1 MGFSLE
7 WLAVKNGARD
17 SVIAPLG
24 LRATGQR
31 EEIPESD
38 LTGTSLPGGWYMIVS
53 NHGSPAL
60 MEEKMLARA
69 SAQSEVV
76 CCFVEEHC
84 MCSSAQGWRN
94 GSQTWSVFHEAATGG
109 ISHLETKGD
118 LPAVFNAIRDRQYAK
133 QEAAGGSKAGVDYI
147 FDIPVELAHELTG
160 YRHDVAIPE
169 LGDRAFEVLTATEA
183 GPRPSWLRKAL
194 GI

>member
-1 MGFSLE
+1 
-7 WLAVKNGARD
+7 
-17 SVIAPLG
+17 
-24 LRATGQR
+24 
-31 EEIPESD
+31 
-38 LTGTSLPGGWYMIVS
+38 MIVS

-60 MEEKMLARA
+60 MEKKMLARA
-69 SAQSEVV
+69 SAEAEVV

-94 GSQTWSVFHEAATGG
+94 GSEMWSVFHEAATGG

-118 LPAVFNAIRDRQYAK
+118 LPAAFNGIRDQQRAK

-147 FDIPVELAHELTG
+147 FDIPVELAQALTG

-169 LGDRAFEVLTATEA
+169 LGDRAFEVLTTTAAT
-183 GPRPSWLRKAL
+183 PRRSWLRRAI

>member
-7 WLAVKNGARD
+7 WLAVKNGKRD
-17 SVIAPLG
+17 SVLASLG
-24 LRATGQR
+24 LRGTGRR

-60 MEEKMLARA
+60 MEKKMLARA
-69 SAQSEVV
+69 SAEAEVV

-84 MCSSAQGWRN
+84 MCSSAQGWRD
-94 GSQTWSVFHEAATGG
+94 GSEIWSVFHEAGTGG
-109 ISHLETKGD
+109 ISHLETKGN
-118 LPAVFNAIRDRQYAK
+118 LPAAFNAIRDRQRAK

-147 FDIPVELAHELTG
+147 FDIPVELAHGLTG
-160 YRHDVAIPE
+160 YRHDLAITE
-169 LGDRAFEVLTATEA
+169 LGNQAFEVLTTTE
-183 GPRPSWLRKAL
+183 GTPRRSWLKRAL